1 MANPGFALWF
11 RKVAVESQKIG
22 NEKKGLKRRL
32 MNMGILQTIVTLIA
46 IVVALLLA
54 FIPFEIIA
62 KIEEKHK

>member
-1 MANPGFALWF
+1 
-11 RKVAVESQKIG
+11 VAVESQKIG